1 MSIRRSILVVVVGVL
16 VAMLS
21 PLAANAQEPA
31 EGVTCNLPE
40 SDAEALVILNN
51 YYPNRYTW
59 DHTNLTIAVQ
69 AQPGIPQ
76 EHLDAID
83 AAIATWAGV
92 LQDCFDGLITLT
104 EPEPQARGG

>member
-1 MSIRRSILVVVVGVL
+1 MPRRPPDGVSCG
-16 VAMLS
+16 LS
-21 PLAANAQEPA
+21 
-31 EGVTCNLPE
+31 E

-69 AQPGIPQ
+69 AQPGISQ
-76 EHLDAID
+76 EYLDAID

-92 LQDCFDGLITLT
+92 LEDCFDGLITLSNVT
-104 EPEPQARGG
+104 GSQPSEQRAADIVIH

>member
-1 MSIRRSILVVVVGVL
+1 MLVTL
-16 VAMLS
+16 LS
-21 PLAANAQEPA
+21 PLTANAQA
-31 EGVTCNLPE
+31 TAGGVDCGLPE